1 MTKSLSKRRIVKP
14 PLDRFGGVRIVQ
26 KRIQKSEVLEHHKDA
41 VAQELIDIATSSI
54 DEIIDWDSSGYVRVK
69 SPDEISNKAIKA
81 IKKIK
86 MTPTKEGPQLE
97 VELHDKVSVLRV
109 LAKATGMLEK
119 QEDMDKPSV
128 VGIVMHGP
136 EQPII
141 DVEPVNETK
150 KDGDTRD
157 TDYPEDDAEEQ
168 DQPPTGSNE

>member
-1 MTKSLSKRRIVKP
+1 MTKSLSKRRVVKP
-14 PLDRFGGVRIVQ
+14 PLDRFGGVRVVQ
-26 KRIQKSEVLEHHKDA
+26 RRIQKSEILDHSKDA
-41 VAQELIDIATSSI
+41 VAQELVDIATSSI

-69 SPDEISNKAIKA
+69 TPEEISNKAIKA
-81 IKKIK
+81 IKKIR
-86 MTPTKEGPQLE
+86 MTPTKEGPQIE

-109 LAKATGMLEK
+109 LAKATGMMDK

-136 EQPII
+136 ERII

-157 TDYPEDDAEEQ
+157 TDYPEDDVEEQ
-168 DQPPTGSNE
+168 DKPPTGGNE

>member
-1 MTKSLSKRRIVKP
+1 MMRDWMTKSLSKRRVVKP
-14 PLDRFGGVRIVQ
+14 PLDRFGGVRVVQ
-26 KRIQKSEVLEHHKDA
+26 RRIQKSEILDHSKDA
-41 VAQELIDIATSSI
+41 VAQELVDIATSSI

-69 SPDEISNKAIKA
+69 TPEEISNKAIKA
-81 IKKIK
+81 IKKIR
-86 MTPTKEGPQLE
+86 MTPTKEGPQIE

-136 EQPII
+136 ERII

-150 KDGDTRD
+150 DNGDSGDTD
-157 TDYPEDDAEEQ
+157 NPEGDAEQE
-168 DQPPTGSNE
+168 D